1 MDWEKIFVNDETNKS
16 LISKMCKQFN
26 NKKTPKLYNQ
36 KKGRKPKQTF
46 LKRRHT
52 DGHQVHEKML
62 SFANYQRNADQN
74 YIEVSPHTG
83 QNGHH

>member
-36 KKGRKPKQTF
+36 KKGRKPK
-46 LKRRHT
+46 
-52 DGHQVHEKML
+52 
-62 SFANYQRNADQN
+62 
-74 YIEVSPHTG
+74 
-83 QNGHH
+83 